1 MCNIVLCIF
10 HPAQQVDESSWSI
23 TSPEF
28 FIFNSVFL
36 IDSQIAKQKLE
47 IHPLVALH
55 TTIATTHPSTP
66 DLPPAS
72 ISLFNHTDTLPPR
85 SFKPPT
91 SFTSTPRRQPL
102 PLFVAPLALH
112 LLLWCHTPL
121 PRIFKRPR
129 EWREV
134 FTGAWVEVTVWCQ
147 RQACSPLGK
156 CQVAESEGW
165 LLVGRVW
172 P

>member
-91 SFTSTPRRQPL
+91 SFTSTPRRQTPPSLCRTARPPPPPL
-102 PLFVAPLALH
+102 VPHPSASHFQAASGVTRGLHGSLSRSDSLVSAPSMQSV
-112 LLLWCHTPL
+112 
-121 PRIFKRPR
+121 R
-129 EWREV
+129 EMSSR
-134 FTGAWVEVTVWCQ
+134 
-147 RQACSPLGK
+147 
-156 CQVAESEGW
+156 
-165 LLVGRVW
+165 
-172 P
+172 